1 MKKELGI
8 EDFYVVLLV
17 CFIAVMSII
26 SANDREEIFERAQE
40 DRKEIIKQI
49 EDLEKLY
56 GAENKNTE

>member
-49 EDLEKLY
+49 EFLEALHGK
-56 GAENKNTE
+56 E